1 LALLVPNGV
10 PYRELVEACKSVKE
24 KSLVNV
30 RLFDLYAGK
39 NLPEGHT
46 SFGLR
51 LTFQDRNATLK
62 EGTVDHAI
70 QRMVDKLQQIGVQLR
85 GA

>member
-1 LALLVPNGV
+1 
-10 PYRELVEACKSVKE
+10 
-24 KSLVNV
+24 
-30 RLFDLYAGK
+30 
-39 NLPEGHT
+39 
-46 SFGLR
+46 
-51 LTFQDRNATLK
+51 LK